1 MSHSKRHYRVA
12 ERNKENESEHYALS
26 QSTIQQ
32 ITLLGMLV
40 YVLTVIL
47 SFSVG
52 YLVGKN
58 D

>member
-1 MSHSKRHYRVA
+1 MSQSKRHYRVA
-12 ERNKENESEHYALS
+12 ERNKEAENDHCALS

-40 YVLTVIL
+40 YILTIIL

-52 YLVGKN
+52 YLTGKN